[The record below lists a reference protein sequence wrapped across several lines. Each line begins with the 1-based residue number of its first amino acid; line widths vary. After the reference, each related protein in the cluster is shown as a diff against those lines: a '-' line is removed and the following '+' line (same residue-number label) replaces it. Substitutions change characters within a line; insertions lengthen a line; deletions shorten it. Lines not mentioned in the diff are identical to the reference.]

1 MNLFSDHIRTLQASR
16 KVTLFVTVIALTL
29 SLLPSGAGEPVDNS
43 TLHGKNLLGYQG
55 WFAAPGDGSKVDGWH
70 HWFRGKG
77 AERRPTF
84 DMWPDTSEMDADEL
98 YPTSMKAPD
107 GNPAMLFSSYNEKT
121 VVRHF
126 KWMEDSGIDGILL
139 QRFIGEA
146 QDPRF
151 FEFRNKVTQNVIAG
165 AEQHN
170 RVFALE
176 YDMSAKQADLVKKD
190 WMFLVDEIGITDSP
204 SYLRHKGKPLLA
216 LWGLGFTHRGGS
228 AEQAMDLINWF
239 QKSAPERYR
248 ATILGGV
255 PTHWRKGEGDSQ
267 EGIEWAKVYRS
278 MDVVSPWSIGR
289 YKNDEQAN
297 QYRDEFLVPD
307 LAETNRYGIEYM
319 PVVFPGFSWNNLHE
333 GEFNQIPRNGG
344 RFYWNQVENAV
355 SSGAMMIKTAMFDE
369 VDEGTAMFKT
379 VAKKQDSPE
388 GFLTLDADGEQL
400 PNDWYL
406 RLSGEASKLLREEI
420 PVRGYLPLE
429 P

>member
-1 MNLFSDHIRTLQASR
+1 M
-16 KVTLFVTVIALTL
+16 
-29 SLLPSGAGEPVDNS
+29 
-43 TLHGKNLLGYQG
+43 LLGYQG
-55 WFAAPGDGSKVDGWH
+55 WFAAPGDGSRVDSWH

-77 AERRPTF
+77 SERKPTF

-98 YPTSMKAPD
+98 FPTSITTP
-107 GNPAMLFSSYNEKT
+107 GGSPAMLFSSYNEKT

-126 KWMEDSGIDGILL
+126 QWMREAGIDGVLL

-151 FEFRNKVTQNVIAG
+151 HEFRNQVTRNVMKG
-165 AEQHN
+165 AEKHG

-176 YDMSAKQADLVKKD
+176 YDMAAKDAELVKKD
-190 WMFLVDEIGITDSP
+190 WMSLVDGIGLTRSEG
-204 SYLRHKGKPLLA
+204 YLHHKGKPLLA
-216 LWGLGFTHRGGS
+216 LWGLGFTHREGS
-228 AEQAMDLINWF
+228 AEQAMELLDWF
-239 QKSAPERYR
+239 QRKAPEKYQ

-255 PTHWRKGEGDSQ
+255 PTHWREGRNDSRP
-267 EGIEWAKVYRS
+267 GIEWAKVFRK
-278 MDVVSPWSIGR
+278 MDIISPWTIGR
-289 YKNDEQAN
+289 YRTDQEADR
-297 QYRDEFLVPD
+297 YREKLLIPD

-344 RFYWNQVENAV
+344 RFYWNQVENAA
-355 SSGAMMIKTAMFDE
+355 SAGAMMIKTAMFDE

-379 VAKKQDSPE
+379 IARKQDSPE
-388 GFLTLDADGEQL
+388 GFLTLDEDGEQL

-406 RLSGEASKLLREEI
+406 RLSGEASKLLRKEI
-420 PVRGYLPLE
+420 PITGNLPIS